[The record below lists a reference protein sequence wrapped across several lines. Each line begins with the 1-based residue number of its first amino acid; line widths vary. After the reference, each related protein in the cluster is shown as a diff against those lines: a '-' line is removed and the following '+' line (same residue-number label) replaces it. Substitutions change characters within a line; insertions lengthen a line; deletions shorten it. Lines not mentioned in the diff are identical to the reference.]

1 MLLMCD
7 RHGFVRAS
15 VGGLARAANVT
26 REECLDA
33 LNVLSSPDS
42 DDSSGVDEGRRIRP
56 VQGGWII
63 TNHDKYRN
71 LERSSEG
78 EEKERERKRKW
89 WSENKDDVNAA
100 RRASAPLDEPLDEPL
115 DSARPA
121 AQQRTQAASSKQQV
135 ASSKI
140 QAAAAE
146 DPKDLTGLCA
156 RASDAGGSSGGNEGN
171 TLRNT
176 GGAGGTTLL
185 QSGVYDLE
193 SALKLPVFERA
204 KLAVAKGSAMAD
216 YVEPN
221 AWPEVRQVGE
231 AYANATGQTGIRL
244 GSYSRDAGVRA
255 IVGLLATPYQP
266 AELERAIR
274 HLVSEPWWKAEG
286 KSKGLSSLTP
296 EVIRRALV
304 NAPRSEDEQLS
315 NMSPRVRELIEQRRA
330 KEAGNE

>member
-100 RRASAPLDEPLDEPL
+100 RRASAPLDEPLD
-115 DSARPA
+115 SARPA

-135 ASSKI
+135 ASNKDLKLT
-140 QAAAAE
+140 AAA
-146 DPKDLTGLCA
+146 KDLTG
-156 RASDAGGSSGGNEGN
+156 
-171 TLRNT
+171 
-176 GGAGGTTLL
+176 
-185 QSGVYDLE
+185 
-193 SALKLPVFERA
+193 
-204 KLAVAKGSAMAD
+204 
-216 YVEPN
+216 
-221 AWPEVRQVGE
+221 
-231 AYANATGQTGIRL
+231 
-244 GSYSRDAGVRA
+244 
-255 IVGLLATPYQP
+255 
-266 AELERAIR
+266 
-274 HLVSEPWWKAEG
+274 
-286 KSKGLSSLTP
+286 
-296 EVIRRALV
+296 
-304 NAPRSEDEQLS
+304 
-315 NMSPRVRELIEQRRA
+315 SPRVGAQENGGGDKLSKSRKIRCPTDLELTEDQQAMLTLNIGVTAAFIANQTGRFIAKAIADPEDVRDITAWRKSLSSAICGEWQNPKRRA
-330 KEAGNE
+330 EKPPGEVAHEEIQRASPQQTARWKQARSELEKVGGHER